1 MRINFK
7 KLFVAVLAMTLVISC
22 VNVNSYVK
30 AATGEATAIVIS
42 ELLEK
47 DALVLTPGQTK
58 HIILPIK
65 SIGGYMNDANVT
77 VKPGNNSPFTISQV
91 ILSEKGN
98 NVPFF
103 GVSNYGT
110 TYVEFD
116 VSVKET
122 AAIGSYPTTVTVTA
136 LNNETGEKNPQSLD
150 ISFQILKEMA
160 PAQITVSE
168 VAVRDALVGSETN
181 IFFKIKN
188 EGEITARNAYLSL
201 DFGTS
206 GITPKYETPRVKLG
220 DVEPAEQEYM
230 SLPVSILSTTT
241 EGLKTI
247 KVNLDYKD
255 VDGKEG
261 KDSYEIFVT
270 VEKNEKAP
278 ALAIASVSY
287 NADLVPGNKVT
298 MVANIE
304 NGGEL
309 KAENINVKVDEASTG
324 LGADGLIKNYFT
336 DSIWVG
342 SIKSDG
348 KGKVSIP
355 LTVSKQATG
364 GMKKLNLILTYTD
377 TAGVA
382 YTTTTAVYPEII
394 AASESGN
401 PNIIISGVKQSLAQP
416 IAGEKLE
423 VSFDIENK
431 SKLDISELKILTD
444 TLTGSTFIPIN
455 AEPYQYVE
463 KLAAGAKK
471 RVTIPLIVSD
481 SIPEGLNNLTIKYT
495 YSGNATG
502 ESVIIP
508 VRDVQNDLGSKSKP
522 KLIVSKYVTDTEE
535 LRAGS
540 TFNFTFDI
548 HNTHSSVAAKNITV
562 TVTQADNVFTVSQGS
577 NSFFINK
584 IEAGETV
591 QQTMEMKVKSDATT
605 KAYPIKIAI
614 EYEYDGAEPN
624 PTTGEIGE
632 SKTEE
637 LNLQAIENSRPVVDN
652 VNVYSWDGN
661 VMAST
666 PATLSFEFYN
676 MGRSPLNNVIATI
689 EGDFTKTDGNMYFI
703 GNVAA
708 GTSSYVEYEVMP
720 NMEGLAKGV
729 LKITFEDSNG
739 DEVEFTK
746 EFEAQVMP
754 ASVIDPGMVEGG
766 VGEVF
771 NPEGPLAK
779 KAILPIWLFVIIQ
792 LIIFAAF
799 IPITRKIIIGVYKSK
814 LRKKEQEQY

>member
-1 MRINFK
+1 MKINLK
-7 KLFVAVLAMTLVISC
+7 KLLVAVLVMTLVISC
-22 VNVNSYVK
+22 VNMNSYVK
-30 AATGEATAIVIS
+30 AATQDATSIVVS
-42 ELLEK
+42 ELLDK

-65 SIGGYMNDANVT
+65 AISAYMNDANVA
-77 VKPGNNSPFTISQV
+77 VKPGSGAPFTVSQI

-98 NVPFF
+98 GVPFY
-103 GVSNYGT
+103 GVTNYGT

-116 VSVKET
+116 VNVKET
-122 AAIGSYPTTVTVTA
+122 APIGSYPVTIEVTA
-136 LNNETGEKNPQSLD
+136 ISYDDGSAYTRTLD

-168 VAVRDALVGSETN
+168 VAARDALIGSDTN
-181 IFFKIKN
+181 VFFKIKN
-188 EGEITARNAYLSL
+188 EGEITARNAYVSL
-201 DFGTS
+201 DFGDS
-206 GITPKYETPRVKLG
+206 NIVPKYETPKVKLG
-220 DVEPAEQEYM
+220 DMEPAEQQYM
-230 SLPVSILSTTT
+230 SLPISILSTATV
-241 EGLKTI
+241 GLKTI
-247 KVNLDYKD
+247 KVNFEYKD

-261 KDSYEIFVT
+261 KESYEIFVT
-270 VEKNEKAP
+270 VGKNGKAP
-278 ALAIASVSY
+278 ELAIASVSY
-287 NADLVPGNKVT
+287 NADLVPGSKVT
-298 MVANIE
+298 LVANIE

-309 KAENINVKVDEASTG
+309 KAENINVKVDDASTG

-336 DSIWVG
+336 DTIWVG

-377 TAGVA
+377 TAGIA
-382 YTTTTAVYPEII
+382 YTTTTVVYPEII

-401 PNIIISGVKQSLAQP
+401 PNILISGVKQSVAQP
-416 IAGEKLE
+416 IAGEKLS

-431 SKLDISELKILTD
+431 SKIDISELKIFTD
-444 TLTGSTFIPIN
+444 TLTGSTFIPIE

-471 RVTIPLIVSD
+471 RITIPLIVSD

-495 YSGNATG
+495 YSGNTAG

-522 KLIVSKYVTDTEE
+522 KLIVSKYVTDAEE

-548 HNTHSSVAAKNITV
+548 YNTHSSVTAKNITV
-562 TVTQADNVFTVSQGS
+562 TVTQADNVFTVAQGS

-591 QQTMEMKVKSDATT
+591 QQTLEMKVKSDATT

-632 SKTEE
+632 SRTEE
-637 LNLQAIENSRPVVDN
+637 LNLQAVENSRPVVDN
-652 VNVYSWDGN
+652 VNVYSWDGS
-661 VMAST
+661 VMVGTA
-666 PATLSFEFYN
+666 ATLSFEFYN
-676 MGRSPLNNVIATI
+676 MGKSPLNNIIATL
-689 EGDFTKTDGNMYFI
+689 EGDFAKTNGDMYFV
-703 GNVAA
+703 GTVAA
-708 GTSSYVEYEVMP
+708 GTPSYVEFEVMP

-746 EFEAQVMP
+746 DFETQVMP
-754 ASVIDPGMVEGG
+754 ATIIDPGIGEGG

-771 NPEGPLAK
+771 NPEVSMAK
-779 KAILPIWLFVIIQ
+779 KAILPTWLFIIVQ
-792 LIIFAAF
+792 IIIFLAF
-799 IPITRKIIIGVYKSK
+799 IPITRKIIISIYKSK